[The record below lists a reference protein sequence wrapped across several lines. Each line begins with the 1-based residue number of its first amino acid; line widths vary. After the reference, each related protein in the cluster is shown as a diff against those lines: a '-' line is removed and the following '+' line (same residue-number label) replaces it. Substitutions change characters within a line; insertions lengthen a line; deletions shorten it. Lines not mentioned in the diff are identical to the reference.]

1 MKIICVFLSLFISAG
16 LAGAAARPSGRVVEL
31 HACEVYTGGCTASA
45 QATLGGRS
53 LLRLWSFENGAH
65 SGVDLAGLQVAA
77 LQVADKNLALSD
89 TQSSAAVVYL
99 PAQATE
105 LQRQALVSWLKSTNP
120 EIATARLVEKVAS
133 IRYARNDSRISVR
146 VGKEIALQTRAIGHC
161 EMGGCGEALWYQPRS
176 KTGKF
181 TVLVNENS
189 SVEEPALSLIWK
201 DHAVKSVFF
210 ARFGDDSKPEFRL
223 AAVE

>member
-1 MKIICVFLSLFISAG
+1 MKIICAFLSLFVSAG
-16 LAGAAARPSGRVVEL
+16 FLNAASDPSGRVVEL

-45 QATLGGRS
+45 QATQGGRS

-77 LQVADKNLALSD
+77 LQIADKNLALSD
-89 TQSSAAVVYL
+89 TQTSAAVVYL
-99 PAQATE
+99 PAQASDV
-105 LQRQALVSWLKSTNP
+105 QRQALVSWLKSTNP
-120 EIATARLVEKVAS
+120 EIAAARLVEKVAPIS
-133 IRYARNDSRISVR
+133 YARDASRISVR
-146 VGKEIALQTRAIGHC
+146 VGNEIALQTRAIARC
-161 EMGGCGEALWYQPRS
+161 EAGGCGESLWYQPRS

-189 SVEEPALSLIWK
+189 SVNEPTLALVWK
-201 DHAVKSVFF
+201 DHTTKSVFF
-210 ARFGDDSKPEFRL
+210 GRFGDDSKPEFRL